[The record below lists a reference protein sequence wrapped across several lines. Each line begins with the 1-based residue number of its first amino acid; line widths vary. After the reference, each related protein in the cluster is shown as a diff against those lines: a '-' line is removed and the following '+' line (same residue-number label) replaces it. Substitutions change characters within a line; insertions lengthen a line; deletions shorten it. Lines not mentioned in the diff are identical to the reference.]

1 MADAGI
7 EHVRM
12 AEFSW
17 AVIEPERGE
26 FDFEWLD
33 EAVELVGEYGMEAVL
48 CTPTATPPKWL
59 VDEHPEILQEE
70 RDGTVRG
77 FGSRRH
83 YCFNSPVYREETER
97 VVRRMAEHYADNDTV
112 VG

>member
-12 AEFSW
+12 AEFAW